1 MITFDTKELK
11 AALRLLAPALRGKG
25 PYMLEQVLVSF
36 RDGEATLTASN
47 MDIEISVSTTAAAD
61 FSGEFL
67 IHNKRLKEIATGD
80 KAVLDREA
88 APTGDF
94 PRLQPDEMKA
104 INAGGLSGI
113 LSTVAKAAA
122 KGDVR
127 LYLTGVLIDCDANA
141 VVAAD
146 GIRLAWRRFDFGAPG
161 EYIIPAAAA
170 KVIAGALKHKDAVL
184 SVSDRFIVVESDG
197 FKAIAKT
204 IGGTYPNWQRVTE
217 IKEKDRLVIKSR
229 ADLIVALKRIKPAKH
244 NYIALLAQRG
254 LLHIEADEL
263 EEEAE
268 AETVEIEQYG
278 FDGAFCSID
287 ATYLLASL
295 QAIDEQRVVMQTAE
309 NGAVKIIG
317 ANSAESDGFD
327 IIMGLNK

>member
-244 NYIALLAQRG
+244 NYI
-254 LLHIEADEL
+254 D
-263 EEEAE
+263 